1 MDGSAKEGAQKP
13 DSYPATRSVG
23 FLRWRRLAELKFPYK
38 NYGPGIY
45 RPVVPIT
52 ITRAGHSVQYEVL
65 IDSGADMNIFDAE
78 LADILGFEVTAGRR
92 EEVHGITG
100 NPQVY
105 YVHPVTITIGGTM
118 EFKTE
123 AGFFPNMGGMTYG
136 VVGQKG
142 FFEFVRVTFDR
153 KKQRVEIK

>member
-1 MDGSAKEGAQKP
+1 MEWRAEKRPQEPNSQSDARP
-13 DSYPATRSVG
+13 TRS
-23 FLRWRRLAELKFPYK
+23 LRWCGMAELKFPYK
-38 NYGPGIY
+38 NYGPGVY

-52 ITRAGHSVQYEVL
+52 ITRAGRSVQYEALV
-65 IDSGADMNIFDAE
+65 DSGADMNIFDAQ
-78 LADILGFEVTAGRR
+78 LADILGFDVTAGRK

-105 YVHPVTITIGGTM
+105 YVHPVTIGIGGTM

-123 AGFFPNMGGMTYG
+123 AGFMPNMGGMTYG

-142 FFEFVRVTFDR
+142 FFEFTRITFDR